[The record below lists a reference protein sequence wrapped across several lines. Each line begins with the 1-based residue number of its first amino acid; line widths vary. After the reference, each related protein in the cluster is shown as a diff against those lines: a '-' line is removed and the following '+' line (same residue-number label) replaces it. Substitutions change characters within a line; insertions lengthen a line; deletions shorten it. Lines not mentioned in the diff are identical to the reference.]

1 MNEIWT
7 FDIYPNP
14 EEIPECLMMID
25 QSTDPPTVTIP
36 PMPDPAT
43 ISGEDWRRLLD
54 LCFARADRFSLHR
67 CGYPG
72 ARPSALEEALG
83 PFLAGEYRSYAC
95 LHAEGQQFWEPCL
108 LYRAEPE
115 AKEIVL
121 RHITHLFDREGEESP
136 FQLPEKYRAYEQE
149 REAAEK
155 RLDAFMERSGDD
167 LTMEE
172 ADAFDKE
179 NFRESRRLWKEVF
192 DPADFVSHMEDL
204 CFFRGREEFFE
215 TVTHESLCFVRVQD
229 SESAQELRAM
239 GAWAD
244 ETENFHGALFSLDR
258 AEDLVEF
265 E

>member
-7 FDIYPNP
+7 FDTYPNP
-14 EEIPECLMMID
+14 EELPEFLVMID
-25 QSTDPPTVTIP
+25 QSTNPPTVTTP
-36 PMPDPAT
+36 SMPDPAT
-43 ISGEDWRRLLD
+43 IKGTDWGRLLD

-67 CGYPG
+67 CGYSG
-72 ARPSALEEALG
+72 ARPGALERALR

-95 LHAEGQQFWEPCL
+95 LHVNGEQFWENCL

-121 RHITHLFDREGEESP
+121 RHITHLFGREAEEGP
-136 FQLPEKYRAYEQE
+136 NQLPEKYRAYEEE
-149 REAAEK
+149 RKAAEK
-155 RLDAFMERSGDD
+155 RLDAFWEQSGDD
-167 LTMEE
+167 VAMEE

-179 NFRESRRLWKEVF
+179 NFRESWRLWREVF

-204 CFFRGREEFFE
+204 CFFQGQEAFFE
-215 TVTHESLCFVRVQD
+215 TVTHERLCFVRVQD
-229 SESAQELRAM
+229 PAFALELSSM

-258 AEDLVEF
+258 AEDLE
-265 E
+265 EYE